1 MNRKKMTLFNYVNG
15 VFLLLLVIVCILPIL
30 HVIALSL
37 SERIEAVAGNVTF
50 YPIGFTL
57 EAYRYVMEDSQFWT
71 SLRVTLTRV
80 LIGVPTNIL
89 LVVMTAYP
97 LSKANSRFHARTF
110 FSWLFVITML
120 FGGGTIPTYI
130 VISKLG
136 LMNTIWAL
144 TLPGAMNVS
153 YMILIMNFFRGIPTE
168 IEDAA
173 VIDGANQLQILF
185 RVYLPM
191 SMPSLATIILF
202 ATVANWNC
210 WMDGYMYMNTPDKYP
225 LQTYLATILMESK
238 NNVETLMTP
247 EQLIRMAKVSE
258 KTIEAAQIFLAA
270 LPIMCVYPFL
280 QKYYTKGTL
289 PLTADKRANK
299 KIYAEAFLKNAKHA
313 ADSTA
318 ALRKELA
325 DTCTLVDDPAQAD
338 FALLFVSPS
347 SGEYFNATPGYLEL
361 DICEDKTVCNV
372 DVNGKSMADTHTET
386 TLHGG
391 KRLSEIAASVHA
403 NGGKVITNVNITLAW
418 QLGNVEPLCDVL
430 LAGFDTYRSA
440 TLDVIFGCFAPTGK
454 LPLTLPRGDAVLA
467 VNADGVCISPNDV
480 PGYDKDRYMP
490 DFLKDENGK
499 AYAYRDA
506 AGNYYEYGFG
516 LEG

>member
-80 LIGVPTNIL
+80 LIGVPANIL

-280 QKYYTKGTL
+280 QKYYTKGMNQL
-289 PLTADKRANK
+289 QQR
-299 KIYAEAFLKNAKHA
+299 
-313 ADSTA
+313 
-318 ALRKELA
+318 R
-325 DTCTLVDDPAQAD
+325 
-338 FALLFVSPS
+338 
-347 SGEYFNATPGYLEL
+347 
-361 DICEDKTVCNV
+361 
-372 DVNGKSMADTHTET
+372 GKQ
-386 TLHGG
+386 GG
-391 KRLSEIAASVHA
+391 KHGKHHAEHHAQQCPIGKIPVQVIPVFCPERL
-403 NGGKVITNVNITLAW
+403 
-418 QLGNVEPLCDVL
+418 
-430 LAGFDTYRSA
+430 R
-440 TLDVIFGCFAPTGK
+440 
-454 LPLTLPRGDAVLA
+454 
-467 VNADGVCISPNDV
+467 
-480 PGYDKDRYMP
+480 
-490 DFLKDENGK
+490 
-499 AYAYRDA
+499 YRDA
-506 AGNYYEYGFG
+506 EPHAGSLYKAQDQEVQRVGTAHRGQRLGAQAASHNYGIG
-516 LEG
+516 KAVQLLEQGSQHQRQRKHKNAHQRPPRCQVRCAGRAFFLVFHCFITFSPYPCF

>member
-202 ATVANWNC
+202 ATVANWNR

-280 QKYYTKGTL
+280 QKYYTKG
-289 PLTADKRANK
+289 
-299 KIYAEAFLKNAKHA
+299 I
-313 ADSTA
+313 
-318 ALRKELA
+318 
-325 DTCTLVDDPAQAD
+325 V
-338 FALLFVSPS
+338 V
-347 SGEYFNATPGYLEL
+347 G
-361 DICEDKTVCNV
+361 
-372 DVNGKSMADTHTET
+372 
-386 TLHGG
+386 
-391 KRLSEIAASVHA
+391 SVK
-403 NGGKVITNVNITLAW
+403 G
-418 QLGNVEPLCDVL
+418 
-430 LAGFDTYRSA
+430 
-440 TLDVIFGCFAPTGK
+440 
-454 LPLTLPRGDAVLA
+454 
-467 VNADGVCISPNDV
+467 
-480 PGYDKDRYMP
+480 
-490 DFLKDENGK
+490 
-499 AYAYRDA
+499 
-506 AGNYYEYGFG
+506 
-516 LEG
+516 

>member
-15 VFLLLLVIVCILPIL
+15 VFLLLLVIVCILSIL

-80 LIGVPTNIL
+80 LIGVPANIL

-280 QKYYTKGTL
+280 QKYYTKG
-289 PLTADKRANK
+289 
-299 KIYAEAFLKNAKHA
+299 I
-313 ADSTA
+313 
-318 ALRKELA
+318 
-325 DTCTLVDDPAQAD
+325 V
-338 FALLFVSPS
+338 V
-347 SGEYFNATPGYLEL
+347 G
-361 DICEDKTVCNV
+361 
-372 DVNGKSMADTHTET
+372 
-386 TLHGG
+386 
-391 KRLSEIAASVHA
+391 SVK
-403 NGGKVITNVNITLAW
+403 G
-418 QLGNVEPLCDVL
+418 
-430 LAGFDTYRSA
+430 
-440 TLDVIFGCFAPTGK
+440 
-454 LPLTLPRGDAVLA
+454 
-467 VNADGVCISPNDV
+467 
-480 PGYDKDRYMP
+480 
-490 DFLKDENGK
+490 
-499 AYAYRDA
+499 
-506 AGNYYEYGFG
+506 
-516 LEG
+516 

>member
-80 LIGVPTNIL
+80 LIGVPANIL

-258 KTIEAAQIFLAA
+258 KSHRSRAD
-270 LPIMCVYPFL
+270 LPGCTAHHVRVSLPAEVLHKGYRGWQREGLISCMYP
-280 QKYYTKGTL
+280 L
-289 PLTADKRANK
+289 PN
-299 KIYAEAFLKNAKHA
+299 
-313 ADSTA
+313 
-318 ALRKELA
+318 
-325 DTCTLVDDPAQAD
+325 
-338 FALLFVSPS
+338 
-347 SGEYFNATPGYLEL
+347 TPG
-361 DICEDKTVCNV
+361 
-372 DVNGKSMADTHTET
+372 
-386 TLHGG
+386 
-391 KRLSEIAASVHA
+391 AAA
-403 NGGKVITNVNITLAW
+403 
-418 QLGNVEPLCDVL
+418 
-430 LAGFDTYRSA
+430 
-440 TLDVIFGCFAPTGK
+440 FAPK
-454 LPLTLPRGDAVLA
+454 PLPKQ
-467 VNADGVCISPNDV
+467 S
-480 PGYDKDRYMP
+480 
-490 DFLKDENGK
+490 
-499 AYAYRDA
+499 
-506 AGNYYEYGFG
+506 
-516 LEG
+516 